1 MKKFK
6 FSIEKSNEVEA
17 VAVTVLG
24 AFFVKKHK
32 DNHCNSL
39 NAYKSLQI
47 KLQMITKSAL
57 VMRTATASKLGLWT
71 DKCKIDVCL
80 WYRNWFEKQKLKE
93 NKTIMQQTLDSFVAL
108 ILRKNQGFALSFQ
121 FVSRAKFK

>member
-1 MKKFK
+1 M
-6 FSIEKSNEVEA
+6 
-17 VAVTVLG
+17 TVSVVMG
-24 AFFVKKHK
+24 VGGFFVKKHK

-71 DKCKIDVCL
+71 DECKIDVCL

>member
-1 MKKFK
+1 M
-6 FSIEKSNEVEA
+6 
-17 VAVTVLG
+17 TVLG